1 VGVASRNQEV
11 QLHRVLRLAH
21 TSHRRFATL
30 EMTIRGWEDVER
42 IIEAQEV
49 DRDGAE
55 VQEPRES
62 LIRMWIDRG
71 SSGVGGRAVWR
82 PRRYR
87 VEAGDVVMVSDLP
100 RWWVVDRS
108 QGTVRSWEQA
118 APGVSGADDIADPW
132 FHFPDVSWL
141 KRWRGVAVR
150 GMTEVVGRPAVLV
163 AARNTMIDIIPG
175 SDRMLLALDLERG
188 VLLRAE
194 CFLGDALLGV
204 EEVVEIAFDRPLSDD
219 LFEQPGLQEP
229 S

>member
-1 VGVASRNQEV
+1 
-11 QLHRVLRLAH
+11 
-21 TSHRRFATL
+21 
-30 EMTIRGWEDVER
+30 MTIRGWDDVER

-62 LIRMWIDRG
+62 LIRMWIDCG
-71 SSGVGGRAVWR
+71 SSGAGGRAVWR

-100 RWWVVDRS
+100 RWWVVDRD
-108 QGTVRSWEQA
+108 QATVRSWEEA
-118 APGVSGADDIADPW
+118 APGVSGADDVADPW
-132 FHFPDVSWL
+132 FHLPDVSWL

-150 GMTEVVGRPAVLV
+150 GRTEVAGRPAVLV
-163 AARNTMIDIIPG
+163 AARNTMLDIIPG
-175 SDRMLLALDLERG
+175 SDRMMLALDLERG

-194 CFLGDALLGV
+194 CFLRDVLLGV

-219 LFEQPGLQEP
+219 LFEQPGLQKP